1 MTQGLQDEVDRANQ
15 NKSLTKYD
23 THLNQQLIKEM
34 NLLSDYILEQSEKLL
49 HSNKLLEKVRDEM
62 EHKDLEA
69 VKLKKMIIEAR
80 PEQYRADND
89 DPIDLAIGEFI
100 NQREEPLMVPFTREN

>member
-1 MTQGLQDEVDRANQ
+1 
-15 NKSLTKYD
+15 
-23 THLNQQLIKEM
+23 
-34 NLLSDYILEQSEKLL
+34 
-49 HSNKLLEKVRDEM
+49 M